1 MKINFKKEIF
11 YLLISAVPYLYL
23 ALIYKGLP
31 GAVPIHFDMHGEING
46 WSSRESLWFM
56 PASLG
61 IITSFLFL
69 LLPVI
74 DPKRRLNSGSGK
86 FEHIRFVVVLFIAGL
101 SCFCL
106 YISKTQH
113 VEHLN
118 KFMFAFLGL
127 FFAALGNF
135 FPSLKP
141 NYFIGIRSPWAL
153 ENETVWKK
161 THQMAGKLWVAG
173 GILLMVFAFMMGN
186 NEILGKIAL
195 PLLIFISLVPV
206 LYSYIIW
213 RKIKKNNN
221 VHQPL

>member
-11 YLLISAVPYLYL
+11 YLLISAIPYVYL
-23 ALIYKGLP
+23 AFIYKGLP
-31 GAVPIHFDMHGEING
+31 GTVPTHFGIHGEING
-46 WSSRESLWFM
+46 WSSRTSLWFI
-56 PASLG
+56 PASLT
-61 IITSFLFL
+61 IAISFLFL
-69 LLPVI
+69 LLPII
-74 DPKRRLNSGSGK
+74 DPKRRLNSNSGK
-86 FEHIRFVVVLFIAGL
+86 FEHIRFIVVLFIAGL

-106 YISKTQH
+106 YISKAQH
-113 VEHLN
+113 IEHLN

-153 ENETVWKK
+153 ENETVWKR

-173 GILLMVFAFMMGN
+173 GILLMILAFILPDNG
-186 NEILGKIAL
+186 ILGKAAL
-195 PLLIFISLVPV
+195 PLLIFISIVPV

-213 RKIKKNNN
+213 RKVKKNQ

>member
-11 YLLISAVPYLYL
+11 YLLISAIPYLYL
-23 ALIYKGLP
+23 AFIYKSLP
-31 GAVPIHFDMHGEING
+31 GVIPTHFGIHGEING
-46 WSSRESLWFM
+46 WSSRASLWFI
-56 PASLG
+56 PASLT
-61 IITSFLFL
+61 IAISCLFL

-74 DPKRRLNSGSGK
+74 DPKRRLNSNSGK
-86 FEHIRFVVVLFIAGL
+86 FEHIRFIVVLFIAGL

-153 ENETVWKK
+153 ENETVWKR

-173 GILLMVFAFMMGN
+173 GILLMILAFILPDNG
-186 NEILGKIAL
+186 ILGKVAL
-195 PLLIFISLVPV
+195 PLLIFISLVPI

-213 RKIKKNNN
+213 RKVKQSQ
-221 VHQPL
+221 VHQSL

>member
-11 YLLISAVPYLYL
+11 YLLIAFVPYIYL
-23 ALIYKGLP
+23 AFIYKGLP
-31 GAVPIHFDMHGEING
+31 GTVPTHFDIHGEING
-46 WSSRESLWFM
+46 WSSKASLWFI
-56 PASLG
+56 PASLT
-61 IITSFLFL
+61 IVINFLFL

-74 DPKRRLNSGSGK
+74 DPKRRLNSSSGK
-86 FEHIRFVVVLFIAGL
+86 FEHIRFIVVLFIAGL
-101 SCFCL
+101 SCFIL
-106 YISKTQH
+106 YISKTQN

-173 GILLMVFAFMMGN
+173 GILLMILVFTLPNNGMLGN
-186 NEILGKIAL
+186 VAL
-195 PLLIFISLVPV
+195 PLLIFISIVPV
-206 LYSYIIW
+206 LYSFIIW
-213 RKIKKNNN
+213 RKAKKNNQ
-221 VHQPL
+221 VHQSL